1 MLFGILTMFIA
12 LCISA
17 VAIYYSVAGLVAIF
31 AAAAI
36 PIIIMGGVLEVGKLV
51 TAVWLHRYWSK
62 AAWWMRTYLGIAVVV
77 LMFITSMG
85 IFGFLSKAHIE
96 QTSAAQEQVAQ
107 LERMEEEIIRQQEII
122 ARAEQRIAKGETDAD
137 KQDVGIQDKIDR
149 EQERIDSA
157 YTRRQPSIDEQQA
170 IITAQENA
178 LANRV
183 AVYEDEIRSLDTELT
198 RLNGLVEEYRT
209 ELKNTS
215 VAGVEQQV
223 QPYKEQIA
231 QLDED
236 LVKLNEQATQYETII
251 AGLQPDLS
259 AIDTLKTQISELEER
274 IANLQPDYSAVDT
287 LKVQIATIEENIIV
301 TTNKLQSNERDKV
314 KEGQAVIG
322 VTSDGLFGS
331 NTTRAY
337 NAWLEAQRQRIAELQ
352 SQETELRSQAQAV
365 TDRERER
372 LGGLIKDLQQQS
384 SDVRDNAQTNINA
397 ERDRLTGLI
406 ESIRGE
412 QTTSVQNRKQDLL
425 DTISRIR
432 NDAQSTLAD
441 SRAVIEG
448 KINGVLNTDIPANR
462 EARRV
467 AQTTITELRNQEDP
481 RIETARAEIARIR
494 AVAEDEI
501 ANAQA
506 VIEKL
511 RAQIQVGENV
521 DLDTLIDEQNT
532 RIKAANNEID
542 RIIEEKFALQ
552 AEARKLEAE
561 VGPVKYIAEF
571 VYGEADRDILEE
583 AVRWVILTIIFVFDP
598 LAVMLLIAA
607 QYTFDW
613 NRKPRVKKPEPV
625 VEPIEEEQTGV
636 TDDGSIEDMEL
647 ANAVLAEKQQE
658 PVLEDNDI
666 EQLLEKA
673 DPEVLEEVAKEL
685 EKEVDKTPYDPYTDT
700 RNDEELNAQELSQR
714 RNMKLYSPDG
724 RLAGTGKTIKS
735 IRIKSK
741 DNE

>member
-36 PIIIMGGVLEVGKLV
+36 PIIIMGGVLEIGKLV

-62 AAWWMRTYLGIAVVV
+62 AAWWMKTYLSIAVLV

-96 QTSAAQEQVAQ
+96 QTAAAQEQVAQ
-107 LERMEEEIIRQQEII
+107 LERFDDEIIRQQDLI
-122 ARAEQRIAKGETDAD
+122 ARAEARIAKAEQDATN
-137 KQDVGIQDKIDR
+137 QDVGIQDKIDR

-178 LANRV
+178 QANRV
-183 AVYEDEIRSLDTELT
+183 AVYEDEIRSLDTELE
-198 RLNGLVEEYRT
+198 RLNGLVEQYRA
-209 ELKNTS
+209 ELANTS
-215 VAGVEQQV
+215 VAGIEEQI
-223 QPYKEQIA
+223 QPYNDQIA
-231 QLDED
+231 QLDAD
-236 LVKLNEQATQYETII
+236 L
-251 AGLQPDLS
+251 
-259 AIDTLKTQISELEER
+259 ER
-274 IANLQPDYSAVDT
+274 INTQANEYEARISSVEADTSAVDPV
-287 LKVQIATIEENIIV
+287 LEQIRATEESIVV
-301 TTNKLQSNERDKV
+301 TTNKLQSRESAKIR
-314 KEGQAVIG
+314 EGQAVIG
-322 VTSDGLFGS
+322 VTSDGVFGS
-331 NTTRAY
+331 NTRRALATWVEAQQARIAQLQAQEVELRTRAQDT
-337 NAWLEAQRQRIAELQ
+337 AD
-352 SQETELRSQAQAV
+352 TERARL
-365 TDRERER
+365 TD
-372 LGGLIKDLQQQS
+372 LVKDL
-384 SDVRDNAQTNINA
+384 RGAQT
-397 ERDRLTGLI
+397 ERVN
-406 ESIRGE
+406 E
-412 QTTSVQNRKQDLL
+412 RKQALL
-425 DTISRIR
+425 DTIDRIR
-432 NDAQSTLAD
+432 NDAASGLDTQRASIQAKID
-441 SRAVIEG
+441 S
-448 KINGVLNTDIPANR
+448 VLKNDIPANR
-462 EARRV
+462 EARTV
-467 AQTTITELRNQEDP
+467 AQQTITELRSEQDP

-506 VIEKL
+506 VIERL

-532 RIKAANNEID
+532 RIKAANDEID
-542 RIIEEKFALQ
+542 RIIEQRFTLE

-571 VYGEADRDILEE
+571 VYGGEADKDILEE

-607 QYTFDW
+607 QYTFEW

-625 VEPIEEEQTGV
+625 VEPIEEEQTGI
-636 TDDGSIEDMEL
+636 TDDGSIDDAEL
-647 ANAVLAEKQQE
+647 ANAVLAEKQTE
-658 PVLEDNDI
+658 PVVADNDI

-685 EKEVDKTPYDPYTDT
+685 EKEVDKTPYDPYTDD
-700 RNDEELNAQELSQR
+700 RADEELNAQELSQR
-714 RNMKLYSPDG
+714 RNMKLYTPDG

-735 IRIKSK
+735 IRIKTK
-741 DNE
+741 DDE

>member
-62 AAWWMRTYLGIAVVV
+62 AAWWMRTYLSIAVVV

-107 LERMEEEIIRQQEII
+107 LERMEEEVVRQQEII

-183 AVYEDEIRSLDTELT
+183 AVYEDEITSLDTELT
-198 RLNGLVEEYRT
+198 RLNGLVDEYRS
-209 ELKNTS
+209 ELANAS
-215 VAGVEQQV
+215 VASVEQQV
-223 QPYKEQIA
+223 QPYRDQIA
-231 QLDED
+231 QLDVD
-236 LVKLNEQATQYETII
+236 L
-251 AGLQPDLS
+251 
-259 AIDTLKTQISELEER
+259 ER
-274 IANLQPDYSAVDT
+274 INTQANEYEQRISSVEADTSAVDPI
-287 LKVQIATIEENIIV
+287 LEQIRATEELIVV
-301 TTNKLQSNERDKV
+301 TTNKLQSTERDKI

-331 NTTRAY
+331 NTRRALATWVEAQQARIQQLQAQEVELRTRAQD
-337 NAWLEAQRQRIAELQ
+337 AVDTERARLTELVKDLRGTQTQRIDE
-352 SQETELRSQAQAV
+352 
-365 TDRERER
+365 
-372 LGGLIKDLQQQS
+372 
-384 SDVRDNAQTNINA
+384 
-397 ERDRLTGLI
+397 
-406 ESIRGE
+406 
-412 QTTSVQNRKQDLL
+412 RKQALL
-425 DTISRIR
+425 DTIDRIR
-432 NDAQSTLAD
+432 SDAASGLESQRAGIQSKID
-441 SRAVIEG
+441 S
-448 KINGVLNTDIPANR
+448 VLNTDIPANR
-462 EARRV
+462 EARKI

-542 RIIEEKFALQ
+542 RIIEEKFALE

-636 TDDGSIEDMEL
+636 TDDGSIEDAEL
-647 ANAVLAEKQQE
+647 ANAVAAEQQQE
-658 PVLEDNDI
+658 TVVADNDI

-700 RNDEELNAQELSQR
+700 RADEELDAQELSQR
-714 RNMKLYSPDG
+714 HNMKLYSPDG

-741 DNE
+741 DIE

>member
-62 AAWWMRTYLGIAVVV
+62 AAWWMRTYLSIAVVV

-107 LERMEEEIIRQQEII
+107 LERMEEEVVRQQEII

-183 AVYEDEIRSLDTELT
+183 AVYEDEITSLDTELT
-198 RLNGLVEEYRT
+198 RLNGLVDEYRS
-209 ELKNTS
+209 ELANAS
-215 VAGVEQQV
+215 VASVEQQV
-223 QPYKEQIA
+223 QPYRDQIA
-231 QLDED
+231 QLDVD
-236 LVKLNEQATQYETII
+236 L
-251 AGLQPDLS
+251 
-259 AIDTLKTQISELEER
+259 ER
-274 IANLQPDYSAVDT
+274 INTQANEYEQRISSVEADTSAVDPI
-287 LKVQIATIEENIIV
+287 LEQIRATEELIVV
-301 TTNKLQSNERDKV
+301 TTNKLQSTERDKI

-331 NTTRAY
+331 NTRRALATWVEAQQARIQQLQAQEVELRTRAQD
-337 NAWLEAQRQRIAELQ
+337 AVDTERARLTELVKDLRGTQTQRIDE
-352 SQETELRSQAQAV
+352 
-365 TDRERER
+365 
-372 LGGLIKDLQQQS
+372 
-384 SDVRDNAQTNINA
+384 
-397 ERDRLTGLI
+397 
-406 ESIRGE
+406 
-412 QTTSVQNRKQDLL
+412 RKQALL
-425 DTISRIR
+425 DTIDRIR
-432 NDAQSTLAD
+432 SDAASGLESQRAGIQSKID
-441 SRAVIEG
+441 S
-448 KINGVLNTDIPANR
+448 VLNTDIPANR
-462 EARRV
+462 EARKI

-542 RIIEEKFALQ
+542 RIIEEKFALE

-613 NRKPRVKKPEPV
+613 NRKPRAKKPEPV

-636 TDDGSIEDMEL
+636 TDDGSIEDAEL
-647 ANAVLAEKQQE
+647 ANAVAAEQQQE
-658 PVLEDNDI
+658 TVVADNDI

-700 RNDEELNAQELSQR
+700 RADEELDAQELSQR
-714 RNMKLYSPDG
+714 HNMKLYSPDG

-741 DNE
+741 DIE

>member
-62 AAWWMRTYLGIAVVV
+62 AAWWMRTYLSIAVVV

-107 LERMEEEIIRQQEII
+107 LERMEEEVVRQQEII

-183 AVYEDEIRSLDTELT
+183 AVYEDEITSLDTELT
-198 RLNGLVEEYRT
+198 RLNGLVDEYRS
-209 ELKNTS
+209 ELANAS
-215 VAGVEQQV
+215 VASVEQQV
-223 QPYKEQIA
+223 QPYRDQIA
-231 QLDED
+231 QLDVD
-236 LVKLNEQATQYETII
+236 L
-251 AGLQPDLS
+251 
-259 AIDTLKTQISELEER
+259 ER
-274 IANLQPDYSAVDT
+274 INTQANEYEQRISSVEADTSAVDPI
-287 LKVQIATIEENIIV
+287 LEQIRATEELIVV
-301 TTNKLQSNERDKV
+301 TTNKLQSTERDKI

-331 NTTRAY
+331 HTRRALATWVDAQQARIQQLQAQEVELRTRAQD
-337 NAWLEAQRQRIAELQ
+337 AVDTERARLTELVKDLRGTQTQRIDE
-352 SQETELRSQAQAV
+352 
-365 TDRERER
+365 
-372 LGGLIKDLQQQS
+372 
-384 SDVRDNAQTNINA
+384 
-397 ERDRLTGLI
+397 
-406 ESIRGE
+406 
-412 QTTSVQNRKQDLL
+412 RKQALL
-425 DTISRIR
+425 DTIDRIR
-432 NDAQSTLAD
+432 SDAASGLESQRAGIQSKID
-441 SRAVIEG
+441 S
-448 KINGVLNTDIPANR
+448 VLNTDIPANR
-462 EARRV
+462 EARKI

-542 RIIEEKFALQ
+542 RIIEEKFALE

-613 NRKPRVKKPEPV
+613 NRKPRAKKPEPV

-636 TDDGSIEDMEL
+636 TDDGSIEDAEL
-647 ANAVLAEKQQE
+647 ANAVAAEQQQE
-658 PVLEDNDI
+658 TVVADNDI

-700 RNDEELNAQELSQR
+700 RADEELDAQELSQR
-714 RNMKLYSPDG
+714 HNMKLYSPDG

-741 DNE
+741 DIE

>member
-1 MLFGILTMFIA
+1 MFIA

-31 AAAAI
+31 AAATI
-36 PIIIMGGVLEVGKLV
+36 PIIIMGGVLEIGKLV

-62 AAWWMRTYLGIAVVV
+62 AAWWMRTYLSVAVVV

-107 LERMEEEIIRQQEII
+107 LERMEEEIVRQQEII

-170 IITAQENA
+170 IITAQETA

-183 AVYEDEIRSLDTELT
+183 AVYEDEIISLDTELT
-198 RLNGLVEEYRT
+198 RLNGLVEEYRA
-209 ELKNTS
+209 ELANAS
-215 VAGVEQQV
+215 VASVEQQV
-223 QPYKEQIA
+223 QPYRDQIS
-231 QLDED
+231 QLDVD
-236 LVKLNEQATQYETII
+236 L
-251 AGLQPDLS
+251 
-259 AIDTLKTQISELEER
+259 ER
-274 IANLQPDYSAVDT
+274 INTQANEYEQRISSVEADTSAVDPI
-287 LKVQIATIEENIIV
+287 LEQIRATEELIVV
-301 TTNKLQSNERDKV
+301 TTNKLQSTERDKI

-331 NTTRAY
+331 NTRRALATWVEAQQARIQQLQAQEVELRTRAQD
-337 NAWLEAQRQRIAELQ
+337 AVDTERARLTELVKDLRGTQTQRIDE
-352 SQETELRSQAQAV
+352 
-365 TDRERER
+365 
-372 LGGLIKDLQQQS
+372 
-384 SDVRDNAQTNINA
+384 
-397 ERDRLTGLI
+397 
-406 ESIRGE
+406 
-412 QTTSVQNRKQDLL
+412 RKQALL
-425 DTISRIR
+425 DTIDRIR
-432 NDAQSTLAD
+432 SDAASGLESQRAGIQSKID
-441 SRAVIEG
+441 S
-448 KINGVLNTDIPANR
+448 VLNTDIPANR
-462 EARRV
+462 EARKI

-511 RAQIQVGENV
+511 RAQIQVGENA

-542 RIIEEKFALQ
+542 RIIEEKFKLE

-607 QYTFDW
+607 QYTFEW
-613 NRKPRVKKPEPV
+613 NRKPRAKKPEPV

-636 TDDGSIEDMEL
+636 TDDGSIDEVEASD
-647 ANAVLAEKQQE
+647 A
-658 PVLEDNDI
+658 DI

-700 RNDEELNAQELSQR
+700 RADEELDAQELSQR
-714 RNMKLYSPDG
+714 HNMKLYSPDG

-735 IRIKSK
+735 IRIRSK

>member
-1 MLFGILTMFIA
+1 MLKGLETKRMLFGILTMFIA

-36 PIIIMGGVLEVGKLV
+36 PIIIMGGVLEIGKLV

-62 AAWWMRTYLGIAVVV
+62 AAWWMRTYLSVAVVV

-107 LERMEEEIIRQQEII
+107 LERMEEEIVRQKEII

-170 IITAQENA
+170 IITAQETA

-183 AVYEDEIRSLDTELT
+183 AVYEDEIISLDTELT
-198 RLNGLVEEYRT
+198 RLNGLVEEYRA
-209 ELKNTS
+209 ELANAS
-215 VAGVEQQV
+215 VASVEQQI
-223 QPYKEQIA
+223 QPYRDQIA
-231 QLDED
+231 QLDVD
-236 LVKLNEQATQYETII
+236 L
-251 AGLQPDLS
+251 
-259 AIDTLKTQISELEER
+259 ER
-274 IANLQPDYSAVDT
+274 INTQANEYEQRISSVEADTSAVDPI
-287 LKVQIATIEENIIV
+287 LEQIRATEELIVV
-301 TTNKLQSNERDKV
+301 TTNKLQSTERDKI

-331 NTTRAY
+331 NTRRALATWVEAQQARIQQLQAQEVELRTRAQD
-337 NAWLEAQRQRIAELQ
+337 AVDTERARLTELVKDLRGTQTQRIDE
-352 SQETELRSQAQAV
+352 
-365 TDRERER
+365 
-372 LGGLIKDLQQQS
+372 
-384 SDVRDNAQTNINA
+384 
-397 ERDRLTGLI
+397 
-406 ESIRGE
+406 
-412 QTTSVQNRKQDLL
+412 RKQALL
-425 DTISRIR
+425 DTIDRIR
-432 NDAQSTLAD
+432 SDAASGLESQRAGIKSKID
-441 SRAVIEG
+441 S
-448 KINGVLNTDIPANR
+448 VLNTDIPANR
-462 EARRV
+462 EARKI

-511 RAQIQVGENV
+511 RAQIQVGENA

-542 RIIEEKFALQ
+542 RIIEEKFKLE

-607 QYTFDW
+607 QYTFEW
-613 NRKPRVKKPEPV
+613 NRKPRAKKPEPV

-636 TDDGSIEDMEL
+636 TDDGSIDEVEASD
-647 ANAVLAEKQQE
+647 A
-658 PVLEDNDI
+658 DI

-673 DPEVLEEVAKEL
+673 DPAVLEEVAKEL

-700 RNDEELNAQELSQR
+700 RADEELDAQELSQR
-714 RNMKLYSPDG
+714 HNMKLYSPDG

-735 IRIKSK
+735 IRIRSK
-741 DNE
+741 DDE

>member
-1 MLFGILTMFIA
+1 LLKGLETKRMLFGILTMFIA

-36 PIIIMGGVLEVGKLV
+36 PIIIMGGVLEIGKLV

-62 AAWWMRTYLGIAVVV
+62 AAWWMRTYLSVAVVV

-107 LERMEEEIIRQQEII
+107 LERMEEEIVRQKEII

-170 IITAQENA
+170 IITAQETA

-183 AVYEDEIRSLDTELT
+183 AVYEDEIISLDTELT
-198 RLNGLVEEYRT
+198 RLNGLVEEYRA
-209 ELKNTS
+209 ELANAS
-215 VAGVEQQV
+215 VASVEQQI
-223 QPYKEQIA
+223 QPYRDQIA
-231 QLDED
+231 QLDVD
-236 LVKLNEQATQYETII
+236 L
-251 AGLQPDLS
+251 
-259 AIDTLKTQISELEER
+259 ER
-274 IANLQPDYSAVDT
+274 INTQANEYEQRISSVEADTSAVDPI
-287 LKVQIATIEENIIV
+287 LEQIRATEELIVV
-301 TTNKLQSNERDKV
+301 TTNKLQSTERDKI

-331 NTTRAY
+331 NTRRALATWVEAQQARIQQLQAQEVELRTRAQD
-337 NAWLEAQRQRIAELQ
+337 AVDTERARLTELVKDLRGTQTQRIDE
-352 SQETELRSQAQAV
+352 
-365 TDRERER
+365 
-372 LGGLIKDLQQQS
+372 
-384 SDVRDNAQTNINA
+384 
-397 ERDRLTGLI
+397 
-406 ESIRGE
+406 
-412 QTTSVQNRKQDLL
+412 RKQALL
-425 DTISRIR
+425 DTIDRIR
-432 NDAQSTLAD
+432 SDAASGLESQRAGIKSKID
-441 SRAVIEG
+441 S
-448 KINGVLNTDIPANR
+448 VLNTDIPANR
-462 EARRV
+462 EARKI

-511 RAQIQVGENV
+511 RAQIQVGENA

-542 RIIEEKFALQ
+542 RIIEEKFKLE

-607 QYTFDW
+607 QYTFEW
-613 NRKPRVKKPEPV
+613 NRKPRAKKPEPV

-636 TDDGSIEDMEL
+636 TDDGSIDEVEASD
-647 ANAVLAEKQQE
+647 A
-658 PVLEDNDI
+658 DI

-700 RNDEELNAQELSQR
+700 RADEELDAQELSQR
-714 RNMKLYSPDG
+714 HNMKLYSPDG

-735 IRIKSK
+735 IRIRSK
-741 DNE
+741 DDE

>member
-31 AAAAI
+31 AAATI
-36 PIIIMGGVLEVGKLV
+36 PIIIMGGVLEIGKLV

-62 AAWWMRTYLGIAVVV
+62 AAWWMRTYLSVAVVV

-107 LERMEEEIIRQQEII
+107 LERMEEEIVRQQEII

-183 AVYEDEIRSLDTELT
+183 AVYEDEITSLDTELT
-198 RLNGLVEEYRT
+198 RLNGLVEEYRA
-209 ELKNTS
+209 ELANAS
-215 VAGVEQQV
+215 VASVEQQV
-223 QPYKEQIA
+223 QPYRDQIS
-231 QLDED
+231 QLDVD
-236 LVKLNEQATQYETII
+236 L
-251 AGLQPDLS
+251 
-259 AIDTLKTQISELEER
+259 ER
-274 IANLQPDYSAVDT
+274 INTQANEYEQRISSVEADTSAVDPI
-287 LKVQIATIEENIIV
+287 LEQIRATEELIVV
-301 TTNKLQSNERDKV
+301 TTNKLQSTERDKI

-331 NTTRAY
+331 NTRRALATWVEAQQARIQQLQAQEVELRTRAQD
-337 NAWLEAQRQRIAELQ
+337 AVDTERARLTELVKDLRGTQTQRIDE
-352 SQETELRSQAQAV
+352 
-365 TDRERER
+365 
-372 LGGLIKDLQQQS
+372 
-384 SDVRDNAQTNINA
+384 
-397 ERDRLTGLI
+397 
-406 ESIRGE
+406 
-412 QTTSVQNRKQDLL
+412 RKQALL
-425 DTISRIR
+425 DTIDRIR
-432 NDAQSTLAD
+432 SDAASGLESQRAGIQSKID
-441 SRAVIEG
+441 S
-448 KINGVLNTDIPANR
+448 VLNTDIPANR
-462 EARRV
+462 EARKI

-511 RAQIQVGENV
+511 RAQIQVGENA

-542 RIIEEKFALQ
+542 RIIEEKFKLE

-607 QYTFDW
+607 QYTFEW
-613 NRKPRVKKPEPV
+613 NRKPRAKKPEPV

-636 TDDGSIEDMEL
+636 TDDGSIEDAEL

-658 PVLEDNDI
+658 PLVADNNI

-700 RNDEELNAQELSQR
+700 RADEELDAQELSQR
-714 RNMKLYSPDG
+714 HNMKLYSPDG

-735 IRIKSK
+735 IRIRSK

>member
-36 PIIIMGGVLEVGKLV
+36 PIIIMGGVLEIGKLV

-62 AAWWMRTYLGIAVVV
+62 AAWWMRTYLSVAVVV

-107 LERMEEEIIRQQEII
+107 LERMEEEIVRQQEII

-170 IITAQENA
+170 IITAQETA

-183 AVYEDEIRSLDTELT
+183 AVYEDEIISLDTELT
-198 RLNGLVEEYRT
+198 RLNGLVEEYRA
-209 ELKNTS
+209 ELANAS
-215 VAGVEQQV
+215 VASVEQQV
-223 QPYKEQIA
+223 QPYRDQIS
-231 QLDED
+231 QLDVD
-236 LVKLNEQATQYETII
+236 L
-251 AGLQPDLS
+251 
-259 AIDTLKTQISELEER
+259 ER
-274 IANLQPDYSAVDT
+274 INTQANEYEQRISSVEADTSAVDPI
-287 LKVQIATIEENIIV
+287 LEQIRATEELIVV
-301 TTNKLQSNERDKV
+301 TTNKLQSTERDKI

-331 NTTRAY
+331 NTRRALATWVEAQQARIQQLQAQEVELRTRAQD
-337 NAWLEAQRQRIAELQ
+337 AVDTERARLTELVKDLRGTQTQRIDE
-352 SQETELRSQAQAV
+352 
-365 TDRERER
+365 
-372 LGGLIKDLQQQS
+372 
-384 SDVRDNAQTNINA
+384 
-397 ERDRLTGLI
+397 
-406 ESIRGE
+406 
-412 QTTSVQNRKQDLL
+412 RKQALL
-425 DTISRIR
+425 DTIDRIR
-432 NDAQSTLAD
+432 SDAASGLESQRAGIQSKID
-441 SRAVIEG
+441 S
-448 KINGVLNTDIPANR
+448 VLNTDIPANR
-462 EARRV
+462 EARKI

-511 RAQIQVGENV
+511 RAQIQVGENA

-542 RIIEEKFALQ
+542 RIIEEKFKLE

-607 QYTFDW
+607 QYTFEW
-613 NRKPRVKKPEPV
+613 NRKPRAKKPEPV

-636 TDDGSIEDMEL
+636 TDDGSIEDAEL

-658 PVLEDNDI
+658 PLVADNNI

-700 RNDEELNAQELSQR
+700 RADEELDAQELSQR
-714 RNMKLYSPDG
+714 HNMKLYSPDG

-735 IRIKSK
+735 IRIRSK

>member
-62 AAWWMRTYLGIAVVV
+62 AAWWMRTYLSVAVVV

-107 LERMEEEIIRQQEII
+107 LERMEEEIVRQQEII

-170 IITAQENA
+170 IITAQETA

-183 AVYEDEIRSLDTELT
+183 AVYEDEIISLDTELT
-198 RLNGLVEEYRT
+198 RLNGLVEEYRA
-209 ELKNTS
+209 ELANAS
-215 VAGVEQQV
+215 VASVEQQV
-223 QPYKEQIA
+223 QPYRDQIS
-231 QLDED
+231 QLDVD
-236 LVKLNEQATQYETII
+236 L
-251 AGLQPDLS
+251 
-259 AIDTLKTQISELEER
+259 ER
-274 IANLQPDYSAVDT
+274 INTQANEYEQRISSVEADTSAVDPI
-287 LKVQIATIEENIIV
+287 LEQIRATEELIVV
-301 TTNKLQSNERDKV
+301 TTNKLQSTERDKI

-331 NTTRAY
+331 NTRRALATWVEAQQARIQQLQAQEVELRTRAQD
-337 NAWLEAQRQRIAELQ
+337 AVDTERARLTELVKDLRGTQTQRIDE
-352 SQETELRSQAQAV
+352 
-365 TDRERER
+365 
-372 LGGLIKDLQQQS
+372 
-384 SDVRDNAQTNINA
+384 
-397 ERDRLTGLI
+397 
-406 ESIRGE
+406 
-412 QTTSVQNRKQDLL
+412 RKQALL
-425 DTISRIR
+425 DTIDRIR
-432 NDAQSTLAD
+432 SDAASGLESQRAGIQSKID
-441 SRAVIEG
+441 S
-448 KINGVLNTDIPANR
+448 VLNTDIPANR
-462 EARRV
+462 EARKI

-511 RAQIQVGENV
+511 RAQIQVGENA

-542 RIIEEKFALQ
+542 RIIEEKFKLE

-607 QYTFDW
+607 QYTFEW
-613 NRKPRVKKPEPV
+613 NRKPRAKKPEPV

-636 TDDGSIEDMEL
+636 TDDGSIEDAEL

-658 PVLEDNDI
+658 PVVADNNI

-700 RNDEELNAQELSQR
+700 RADEELDAQELSQR
-714 RNMKLYSPDG
+714 HNMKLYSPDG

-735 IRIKSK
+735 IRIRSK

>member
-1 MLFGILTMFIA
+1 MLKGLGTKRMLFGILTMFIA

-62 AAWWMRTYLGIAVVV
+62 AAWWMRTYLSVAVLV

-107 LERMEEEIIRQQEII
+107 LERMEEEIVRQQEII

-170 IITAQENA
+170 IITAQETA

-183 AVYEDEIRSLDTELT
+183 AVYEDEIISLDTELT
-198 RLNGLVEEYRT
+198 RLNGLVEEYRA
-209 ELKNTS
+209 ELANAS
-215 VAGVEQQV
+215 VASVEQQV
-223 QPYKEQIA
+223 QPYRDQIA
-231 QLDED
+231 QLDVD
-236 LVKLNEQATQYETII
+236 L
-251 AGLQPDLS
+251 
-259 AIDTLKTQISELEER
+259 ER
-274 IANLQPDYSAVDT
+274 INTQANEYEQRISSVEADTSAVDPI
-287 LKVQIATIEENIIV
+287 LEQIRATEELIVV
-301 TTNKLQSNERDKV
+301 TTNKLQSTERDKI

-331 NTTRAY
+331 NTRRALATWVEAQQARIQQLQAQEVELRTRAQD
-337 NAWLEAQRQRIAELQ
+337 AVDTERARLTELVKDLRGTQTQRIDE
-352 SQETELRSQAQAV
+352 
-365 TDRERER
+365 
-372 LGGLIKDLQQQS
+372 
-384 SDVRDNAQTNINA
+384 
-397 ERDRLTGLI
+397 
-406 ESIRGE
+406 
-412 QTTSVQNRKQDLL
+412 RKQALL
-425 DTISRIR
+425 DTIDRIR
-432 NDAQSTLAD
+432 SDAASGLESQRAGIQSKID
-441 SRAVIEG
+441 S
-448 KINGVLNTDIPANR
+448 VLNTDIPANR
-462 EARRV
+462 EARKI

-511 RAQIQVGENV
+511 RAQIQVGENA

-542 RIIEEKFALQ
+542 RIIEEKFKLE

-607 QYTFDW
+607 QYTFEW
-613 NRKPRVKKPEPV
+613 NRKPRAKKPEPV

-636 TDDGSIEDMEL
+636 TDDGSIEDVEL

-658 PVLEDNDI
+658 PVVADNNI

-700 RNDEELNAQELSQR
+700 RADEELDAQELSQR
-714 RNMKLYSPDG
+714 HNMKLYSPDG

-735 IRIKSK
+735 IRIRSK
-741 DNE
+741 DDE

>member
-36 PIIIMGGVLEVGKLV
+36 PIIIMGGVLEIGKLV

-62 AAWWMRTYLGIAVVV
+62 AAWWMKTYLSIAVLV

-96 QTSAAQEQVAQ
+96 QTAAAQEQVAQ
-107 LERMEEEIIRQQEII
+107 LERFDDEILRQQDLI
-122 ARAEQRIAKGETDAD
+122 ARAEARIAKAEQDATN
-137 KQDVGIQDKIDR
+137 QDVGIQDKIDR

-178 LANRV
+178 QANRV
-183 AVYEDEIRSLDTELT
+183 AVYEDEIRSLDTELE
-198 RLNGLVEEYRT
+198 RLNGLVEQYRA
-209 ELKNTS
+209 ELANTS
-215 VAGVEQQV
+215 VAGIEEQI
-223 QPYKEQIA
+223 QPYNDQIA
-231 QLDED
+231 QLDAD
-236 LVKLNEQATQYETII
+236 L
-251 AGLQPDLS
+251 
-259 AIDTLKTQISELEER
+259 ER
-274 IANLQPDYSAVDT
+274 INTQANEYEARISSVEADTSAVDPV
-287 LKVQIATIEENIIV
+287 LEQIRATEESIVV
-301 TTNKLQSNERDKV
+301 TTNKLQSRESAKIR
-314 KEGQAVIG
+314 EGQAVIG
-322 VTSDGLFGS
+322 VTSDGVFGS
-331 NTTRAY
+331 NTRRALATWVEAQQARIAQLQAQEVELRTRAQDTAD
-337 NAWLEAQRQRIAELQ
+337 NERARL
-352 SQETELRSQAQAV
+352 
-365 TDRERER
+365 TD
-372 LGGLIKDLQQQS
+372 LVKDL
-384 SDVRDNAQTNINA
+384 RGAQT
-397 ERDRLTGLI
+397 ERVN
-406 ESIRGE
+406 E
-412 QTTSVQNRKQDLL
+412 RKQALL
-425 DTISRIR
+425 DTIDRIR
-432 NDAQSTLAD
+432 NDAASGLDTQRASIQAKID
-441 SRAVIEG
+441 S
-448 KINGVLNTDIPANR
+448 VLKNDIPANR
-462 EARRV
+462 EARTV
-467 AQTTITELRNQEDP
+467 AQQTITELRSEQDP

-506 VIEKL
+506 VIERL

-532 RIKAANNEID
+532 RIKAANDEID
-542 RIIEEKFALQ
+542 RIIEQRFTLE

-571 VYGEADRDILEE
+571 VYGGEADKDILEE

-607 QYTFDW
+607 QYTFEW

-625 VEPIEEEQTGV
+625 VEPIEEEQTGI
-636 TDDGSIEDMEL
+636 TDDGSIDDAEL
-647 ANAVLAEKQQE
+647 ANAVLAEKQTE
-658 PVLEDNDI
+658 PVVADNDI

-685 EKEVDKTPYDPYTDT
+685 EKEVDKTPYDPYTDD
-700 RNDEELNAQELSQR
+700 RADEELNAQELSQR
-714 RNMKLYSPDG
+714 RNMKLYTPDG

-735 IRIKSK
+735 IRIKTK
-741 DNE
+741 DDE

>member
-36 PIIIMGGVLEVGKLV
+36 PIIIMGGVLEIGKLV

-62 AAWWMRTYLGIAVVV
+62 AAWWMRTYLSVAVVV

-107 LERMEEEIIRQQEII
+107 LERMEEEIVRQQEII

-170 IITAQENA
+170 IITAQETA

-183 AVYEDEIRSLDTELT
+183 AVYEDEIISLDTELT
-198 RLNGLVEEYRT
+198 RLNGLVEEYRA
-209 ELKNTS
+209 ELANAS
-215 VAGVEQQV
+215 VASVEQQV
-223 QPYKEQIA
+223 QPYRDQIS
-231 QLDED
+231 QLDVD
-236 LVKLNEQATQYETII
+236 L
-251 AGLQPDLS
+251 
-259 AIDTLKTQISELEER
+259 ER
-274 IANLQPDYSAVDT
+274 INTQANEYEQRISSVEADTSAVDPI
-287 LKVQIATIEENIIV
+287 LEQIRATEELIVV
-301 TTNKLQSNERDKV
+301 TTNKLQSTERDKI

-331 NTTRAY
+331 NTRRALATWVEAQQARIQQLQAQEVELRTRAQD
-337 NAWLEAQRQRIAELQ
+337 AVDTERARLTELVKDLRGTQTQRIDE
-352 SQETELRSQAQAV
+352 
-365 TDRERER
+365 
-372 LGGLIKDLQQQS
+372 
-384 SDVRDNAQTNINA
+384 
-397 ERDRLTGLI
+397 
-406 ESIRGE
+406 
-412 QTTSVQNRKQDLL
+412 RKQALL
-425 DTISRIR
+425 DTIDRIR
-432 NDAQSTLAD
+432 SDAASGLESQRAGIQSKID
-441 SRAVIEG
+441 S
-448 KINGVLNTDIPANR
+448 VLNTDIPANR
-462 EARRV
+462 EARKI

-511 RAQIQVGENV
+511 RAQIQVGENA

-542 RIIEEKFALQ
+542 RIIEEKFKLE

-607 QYTFDW
+607 QYTFEW
-613 NRKPRVKKPEPV
+613 NRKPRAKKPEPV

-636 TDDGSIEDMEL
+636 TDDGSIDEVEASD
-647 ANAVLAEKQQE
+647 A
-658 PVLEDNDI
+658 DI

-700 RNDEELNAQELSQR
+700 RADEELDAQELSQR
-714 RNMKLYSPDG
+714 HNMKLYSPDG

-735 IRIKSK
+735 IRIRSK

>member
-1 MLFGILTMFIA
+1 MLKGLGTKRMLFGILTMFIA

-62 AAWWMRTYLGIAVVV
+62 AAWWMRTYLSIAVLV

-96 QTSAAQEQVAQ
+96 QTAAAQEQVAQ
-107 LERMEEEIIRQQEII
+107 LERFDDEIVRQQDLI
-122 ARAEQRIAKGETDAD
+122 ARAEARISKAEQDATN
-137 KQDVGIQDKIDR
+137 QDVGIQDKIDR

-178 LANRV
+178 QANRV
-183 AVYEDEIRSLDTELT
+183 AVYEDEIRSLDTELN
-198 RLNGLVEEYRT
+198 RLNGLVEQYRT
-209 ELKNTS
+209 ELANAS
-215 VAGVEQQV
+215 VAGIEEQI
-223 QPYKEQIA
+223 QPYNDQIA
-231 QLDED
+231 QLDAD
-236 LVKLNEQATQYETII
+236 L
-251 AGLQPDLS
+251 
-259 AIDTLKTQISELEER
+259 ER
-274 IANLQPDYSAVDT
+274 INTQANEYEARISSVEADTSAVDPV
-287 LKVQIATIEENIIV
+287 LEQIRATEESIVV
-301 TTNKLQSNERDKV
+301 TTNKLQSRESAKIR
-314 KEGQAVIG
+314 EGQAVIG
-322 VTSDGLFGS
+322 VTSDGVFGS
-331 NTTRAY
+331 NTRRALATWVEAQQARIAQLQAQEVELRTRAQDT
-337 NAWLEAQRQRIAELQ
+337 AD
-352 SQETELRSQAQAV
+352 TERARL
-365 TDRERER
+365 TD
-372 LGGLIKDLQQQS
+372 LVKDL
-384 SDVRDNAQTNINA
+384 RGAQT
-397 ERDRLTGLI
+397 ERVN
-406 ESIRGE
+406 E
-412 QTTSVQNRKQDLL
+412 RKQALL
-425 DTISRIR
+425 DTIDRIR
-432 NDAQSTLAD
+432 NDAASGLDTQRTSIQAKID
-441 SRAVIEG
+441 S
-448 KINGVLNTDIPANR
+448 VLKNDIPANR
-462 EARRV
+462 EARTV
-467 AQTTITELRNQEDP
+467 AQQTITELRSEQDP
-481 RIETARAEIARIR
+481 RIETARTEIARIR

-506 VIEKL
+506 VIERL
-511 RAQIQVGENV
+511 RSQIQVGENV

-532 RIKAANNEID
+532 RIKAANDEID
-542 RIIEEKFALQ
+542 RIIEQRFTLE

-571 VYGEADRDILEE
+571 VYGGEADKDILEE

-607 QYTFDW
+607 QYTFEW
-613 NRKPRVKKPEPV
+613 NRKPRAKKTEPV

-636 TDDGSIEDMEL
+636 TDDGSIEDVEL

-658 PVLEDNDI
+658 PVVADNNI

-700 RNDEELNAQELSQR
+700 RADEELNAQELSQR
-714 RNMKLYSPDG
+714 RNMKLYTPDG

-735 IRIKSK
+735 IRIKTK
-741 DNE
+741 DDE

>member
-62 AAWWMRTYLGIAVVV
+62 AAWWMRTYLSIAVLV

-107 LERMEEEIIRQQEII
+107 LERMEEEIVRQQEII

-178 LANRV
+178 QANRV
-183 AVYEDEIRSLDTELT
+183 AVYEDEITSLDTELT
-198 RLNGLVEEYRT
+198 RLNGLVEEYRA
-209 ELKNTS
+209 ELANAS
-215 VAGVEQQV
+215 VASVEQQV
-223 QPYKEQIA
+223 QPYRDQIA
-231 QLDED
+231 QLDVD
-236 LVKLNEQATQYETII
+236 L
-251 AGLQPDLS
+251 
-259 AIDTLKTQISELEER
+259 ER
-274 IANLQPDYSAVDT
+274 INTQANEYEQRISSVEADTSAVDPI
-287 LKVQIATIEENIIV
+287 LEQIRATEELIVV
-301 TTNKLQSNERDKV
+301 TTNKLQSTERDKI

-331 NTTRAY
+331 NTRRALATWVEAQQARIQQLQAQEVELRTRAQD
-337 NAWLEAQRQRIAELQ
+337 AVDTERARLTELVKDLRGTQTQRIDE
-352 SQETELRSQAQAV
+352 
-365 TDRERER
+365 
-372 LGGLIKDLQQQS
+372 
-384 SDVRDNAQTNINA
+384 
-397 ERDRLTGLI
+397 
-406 ESIRGE
+406 
-412 QTTSVQNRKQDLL
+412 RKQALL
-425 DTISRIR
+425 DTIDRIR
-432 NDAQSTLAD
+432 SDAASGLEGQRAGIQSKID
-441 SRAVIEG
+441 S
-448 KINGVLNTDIPANR
+448 VLNTDIPANR
-462 EARRV
+462 EARKI
-467 AQTTITELRNQEDP
+467 AQKTITELRNQEDP

-607 QYTFDW
+607 QYTFEW
-613 NRKPRVKKPEPV
+613 NRKPRAKKPEPV
-625 VEPIEEEQTGV
+625 VEPIEEEQTGI
-636 TDDGSIEDMEL
+636 DEDGSIDDAEV
-647 ANAVLAEKQQE
+647 ANAVLAEKQTE
-658 PVLEDNDI
+658 PVVADNDI

-673 DPEVLEEVAKEL
+673 DPEVLEQVAKEL

-700 RNDEELNAQELSQR
+700 RADEELDAQELSQR
-714 RNMKLYSPDG
+714 HNMKLYSPDG

-741 DNE
+741 DDE